1 MWVNVGCRS
10 TPGFENLRRERD
22 RRPPVGRQ
30 PVPRAFVEAVFAA
43 RPELEG
49 VRDDPEAPPMGRT
62 RDGTSVEACGN
73 LQDPRFQRLPV
84 RKGTALV
91 RCPCADL
98 RASRPPGEVGVR
110 FLGARPGDR
119 AFDPYLPVQGLPP
132 EQESR
137 PGRRRKFRPFPAFV
151 IRMENES
158 PVVEG
163 TEEHHPRRRTP
174 VGTHRRHR
182 HGVWKGLSRK
192 SRLVEPHAK
201 QIEGIGAI
209 DAHRETFLLSGAP
222 LRYVIILSP

>member
-1 MWVNVGCRS
+1 MS
-10 TPGFENLRRERD
+10 PKMFENLRIERD
-22 RRPPVGRQ
+22 RRPPAGRQ
-30 PVPRAFVEAVFAA
+30 AVPRAFVEAVFAA

-49 VRDDPEAPPMGRT
+49 VRDDPQAPPMGGA
-62 RDGTSVEACGN
+62 RDGISVEACGN
-73 LQDPRFQRLPV
+73 LPDPRFQRLPV
-84 RKGTALV
+84 REATALV

-98 RASRPPGEVGVR
+98 RASRPPGEIGDR
-110 FLGARPGDR
+110 FLGARPYDR

-137 PGRRRKFRPFPAFV
+137 PGRRRKFRHFPAFV

-158 PVVEG
+158 PAVEG

-182 HGVWKGLSRK
+182 HGVRMGLARNP
-192 SRLVEPHAK
+192 RLVEPRAK

-209 DAHRETFLLSGAP
+209 DAQWETFLLPGAP